1 MKTVPERL
9 PGAELV
15 SAGLDGLRRGNPTPE
30 ALLVLVGA
38 QRLRWAGV
46 DVPDAPRKWADL
58 LADGPEIALYGAV
71 TAAHGRNAHSQYN
84 ALVRRLVSFEQAL
97 ERMRRSPV

>member
-1 MKTVPERL
+1 MPAGL

-15 SAGLDGLRRGNPTPE
+15 TAGLDGLRRGDPTPE

-46 DVPDAPRKWADL
+46 DVPDAPGEWADL
-58 LADGPEIALYGAV
+58 LADGPEIALYNTVA
-71 TAAHGRNAHSQYN
+71 AAHGRNAHSHYN
-84 ALVRRLVSFEQAL
+84 ALVRRLVSFERAL
-97 ERMRRSPV
+97 ERMRRSAV